1 MRRIIKPEDIRRDKK
16 IVKIPDVDFKIDPP
30 PGDDTQENEESSN
43 SPVITPELREEITG
57 ELRNE
62 LAGELSR
69 KRIKAKSECDMLIKN
84 AQEEASAILAS
95 AEMQKR
101 QIMNDAQMQAAQ
113 LRQEAMAEGEKKG
126 FEDKAKLL
134 ENLALYISH
143 SIEEIKKERN
153 EFFEQYAKE
162 LRHLAVD
169 ISEKVIAQKI
179 EEDDMIMY
187 GVIKDALRYVRDTKW
202 VKAEVSAEL
211 TGYIDTLEKELAASG
226 QNVEFILTNGLP
238 KESCIIN
245 TSDGLVDAT
254 LSEQLK
260 NLREFIDNLDK
271 GDSDEG

>member
-30 PGDDTQENEESSN
+30 PGDETQESEESSN

-84 AQEEASAILAS
+84 AQEEANAILAS
-95 AEMQKR
+95 AEMQKS
-101 QIMNDAQMQAAQ
+101 QIINDAQMQATQ
-113 LRQEAMAEGEKKG
+113 LRQEAIEEGEKKG
-126 FEDKAKLL
+126 FEDKTKLL